1 MRESKS
7 LEYKESVTNTFLKT
21 VSAYANYGSG
31 EIVFGIADDG
41 QIIGIDDPEKTCLD
55 IENRINDSVDPV
67 PEYTLSI
74 NGKTSVITLRV
85 MEGLHKPYLYKAK
98 AYRRNDSATIPVDR
112 LELSRLVLEGQNMSF
127 EELPASDQQLKFEV
141 LKEKLMEIIHIES
154 FSLDTLKTLELYS
167 DNIGYNKAA
176 ELLSDTNRFYGT
188 DIVRF
193 GDNISIIL
201 DRETLEHRS
210 LLLQYEQ
217 ALEMYR
223 KYYQYEQVRGS
234 IREKI
239 FLIPEEAFRE
249 AIANALVHR
258 TWDVDAHINVAMFPD
273 KIEITSPGSLPQG
286 VSEADFLKGGISIL
300 RNRIVASVFFR
311 LQLIERFGTGIR
323 RINESY
329 AGSKIKPVFETTE
342 NTIRIILPVMQ
353 MDHDLKPDEDSVY
366 TLLKG
371 KLLPSSVITEKTGFG
386 KSKTVAILNKL
397 AKMGYIRVHGT
408 GRGTKYSAE

>member
-1 MRESKS
+1 MRESKY

-85 MEGLHKPYLYKAK
+85 MEGIHKPYLYKAK

-141 LKEKLMEIIHIES
+141 LKEKLTEIIHIES

-217 ALEMYR
+217 ALELYR
-223 KYYQYEQVRGS
+223 K
-234 IREKI
+234 
-239 FLIPEEAFRE
+239 
-249 AIANALVHR
+249 
-258 TWDVDAHINVAMFPD
+258 
-273 KIEITSPGSLPQG
+273 
-286 VSEADFLKGGISIL
+286 
-300 RNRIVASVFFR
+300 
-311 LQLIERFGTGIR
+311 
-323 RINESY
+323 
-329 AGSKIKPVFETTE
+329 
-342 NTIRIILPVMQ
+342 
-353 MDHDLKPDEDSVY
+353 
-366 TLLKG
+366 
-371 KLLPSSVITEKTGFG
+371 
-386 KSKTVAILNKL
+386 
-397 AKMGYIRVHGT
+397 
-408 GRGTKYSAE
+408 

>member
-1 MRESKS
+1 MRESKY

-85 MEGLHKPYLYKAK
+85 MEGIHKPYLYKAK
-98 AYRRNDSATIPVDR
+98 AYRLNDSATIPVDR

-141 LKEKLMEIIHIES
+141 LKEKLTEIIHIES

-210 LLLQYEQ
+210 LLLQYEHGQ
-217 ALEMYR
+217 
-223 KYYQYEQVRGS
+223 S
-234 IREKI
+234 
-239 FLIPEEAFRE
+239 
-249 AIANALVHR
+249 
-258 TWDVDAHINVAMFPD
+258 
-273 KIEITSPGSLPQG
+273 
-286 VSEADFLKGGISIL
+286 GGHGLGL
-300 RNRIVASVFFR
+300 RS
-311 LQLIERFGTGIR
+311 
-323 RINESY
+323 
-329 AGSKIKPVFETTE
+329 
-342 NTIRIILPVMQ
+342 
-353 MDHDLKPDEDSVY
+353 DL
-366 TLLKG
+366 
-371 KLLPSSVITEKTGFG
+371 
-386 KSKTVAILNKL
+386 
-397 AKMGYIRVHGT
+397 
-408 GRGTKYSAE
+408 

>member
-1 MRESKS
+1 
-7 LEYKESVTNTFLKT
+7 
-21 VSAYANYGSG
+21 
-31 EIVFGIADDG
+31 
-41 QIIGIDDPEKTCLD
+41 
-55 IENRINDSVDPV
+55 
-67 PEYTLSI
+67 
-74 NGKTSVITLRV
+74 
-85 MEGLHKPYLYKAK
+85 
-98 AYRRNDSATIPVDR
+98 
-112 LELSRLVLEGQNMSF
+112 
-127 EELPASDQQLKFEV
+127 
-141 LKEKLMEIIHIES
+141 
-154 FSLDTLKTLELYS
+154 
-167 DNIGYNKAA
+167 
-176 ELLSDTNRFYGT
+176 
-188 DIVRF
+188 
-193 GDNISIIL
+193 
-201 DRETLEHRS
+201 
-210 LLLQYEQ
+210 
-217 ALEMYR
+217 
-223 KYYQYEQVRGS
+223 
-234 IREKI
+234 
-239 FLIPEEAFRE
+239 
-249 AIANALVHR
+249 VHR

-286 VSEADFLKGGISIL
+286 VSEADFLRGGISIP